1 MGFNHPWEVE
11 GNGFPDTD
19 LGATCTEMEMARQ
32 SPATGYHGKP
42 VHSAAH
48 RRLID
53 CSNVYNTKQISPD
66 KTKESSPSVGDD
78 SFSVA

>member
-1 MGFNHPWEVE
+1 M
-11 GNGFPDTD
+11 D
-19 LGATCTEMEMARQ
+19 LGTTCTELELARQ

-78 SFSVA
+78 PFSVA